1 MKTVNK
7 KLYQRILNLGFAF
20 VLALSSVTTGLS
32 LALSQTVAAA
42 PGIVEN
48 INTSEVFT
56 SIQDA
61 IDDAETLNGHTIFVQ
76 NGTYDEN
83 LNVSKSLTIEGE
95 SQAGVVVVANDGGYG
110 IENTVD
116 GLNLAFKNL
125 TLLDSLHY
133 GFKLTGSDAVLENVT
148 ARNSSKTEFDFN
160 GMLSVHLKNVRAYGE
175 NTSGNG
181 FSFTNS
187 DNLTLENVFTRDN
200 AWGGV
205 ALYPYGVHYPVG
217 IDNVSISGLNTN
229 ESNPLYIQVGAGGTP
244 VTNFSA
250 PQFKYAVTNDE
261 FRADGSQ
268 FTLYQRNLSQATNF
282 ALSLHEAPNVSN
294 LDSVITRV
302 SDDFKFVP
310 AGLQLANAVEA
321 VTDGGTVRILSGEH
335 AVDDAQIVINKD
347 VQIIGSSTGSTVM
360 KLQHDTASSGDGRG
374 WFRVT
379 PGNEL
384 KMKSMTLDGNGHKVY
399 IGLHFD
405 ESDGDVRNVAFKEI
419 RSQESG
425 SPYNGLAVRV
435 DPNSDVDI
443 RNSSFE
449 GIGRVGVLYK
459 GLNVTGDFANNTYTG
474 KGNGDWL
481 DYALDI
487 SAGAVINVTNNTISN
502 NTGIAASDG
511 SSSAGVLVSTYFDPG
526 TKATLKNNTLID
538 NTTGLY
544 VGYNSA
550 DTSSVIARNNV
561 IKNNEYG
568 VVRIGT
574 PLIDARKN
582 YWGSNSGPNDSY
594 SDSSVPV
601 LNESG
606 EGNEVYG
613 NVWYDDWN
621 TQEVP
626 APVLLSPLNNTPIN
640 GTTPTSNDWEDVT
653 GVSIQ
658 HYTYQSYNVLADG
671 SCNTSSI
678 RWTENYIN
686 SETNSRTL
694 ADGLQYC
701 WRVKAVD
708 NDGNESIWSDL
719 WKTVVDNTG
728 PEVGDIL
735 LNGQAVSLSDVRSS
749 NCSPISKFYTVN
761 GEIDLTATLSDA
773 VAGVSNA
780 KYKVRKVNA
789 SGCTVSS
796 VFSSGN
802 VGMSNTTGDTW
813 EDVVGFDTDDVPMDG
828 EYTIYLQMTDNAGNT
843 TLKYVDIAVDNTAP
857 TGLAHLSPSNGTI
870 TTTAGL
876 ASIDWTDA
884 LDSSLP
890 VSYYYQ
896 SSHFSATNPD
906 GSFVSPVY
914 NSGSLSSSSI
924 PTPGTPEGVY
934 YWHVKA
940 VDAAGNSTGWT
951 APWMVTVDNS
961 APVVEITSPTVDLTN
976 GDVEVRASVSDANLR
991 HYWFQIKKNGSV
1003 IKSQTVLSSGI
1014 TDKLLYTLTEDGEY
1028 TITVAAR
1035 DLAGGTASSGNR
1047 SVDVVKTVTIDTTA
1061 PVVDITDALD
1071 SATVGHNAL
1080 VPITGTSDDAVS
1092 YTLSID
1098 GTPVQTEADEAVFTS
1113 YDWDTTGFA
1122 SGVYVITFEGTD
1134 AAGNPASDSVTITVD
1149 NTAPALTVGGYTG
1162 TSLTPTI
1169 TGTTDGAD
1177 DVVTVDGV
1185 LATVD
1190 TVVNGDGTYD
1200 WTYTFPTQTTGTH
1213 DIEVVSTDTYGNA
1226 ITVPGTITVEEIPAT
1241 ETTPATISTTVTP
1254 DPDNATTNTDD
1265 QEVLGAQ
1272 TEGDNSDTKTVS
1284 EDILGT
1290 SDQNDSEWTIFGLAW
1305 YWWLLIL
1312 AGLAALYALW
1322 RRRSEA
1328 NA

>member
-1 MKTVNK
+1 MKTVSK
-7 KLYQRILNLGFAF
+7 KLYQRILNFGFAF

-32 LALSQTVAAA
+32 LALSQTAAA
-42 PGIVEN
+42 TPGIVEN
-48 INTSEVFT
+48 TNTSEVFT

-61 IDDAETLNGHTIFVQ
+61 IDDAETLNGHTIFIQ

-83 LNVSKSLTIEGE
+83 LDISKSLTIEGE
-95 SQAGVVVVANDGGYG
+95 SQAGVMVVANDGGYG

-116 GLNLAFKNL
+116 GLDLVFKNL

-148 ARNSSKTEFDFN
+148 TRNSSRTEFDFN

-187 DNLTLENVFTRDN
+187 DNLTLESVFTRDN

-205 ALYPYGVHYPVG
+205 ALYPYGAHYPVG

-229 ESNPLYIQVGAGGTP
+229 ELNPLYIQVGAGGTP

-268 FTLYQRNLSQATNF
+268 FTLYQRNLNQATNF
-282 ALSLHEAPNVSN
+282 ALSLHGAPNVPN
-294 LDSVITRV
+294 VDSVITRV
-302 SDDFKFVP
+302 SDDVKFVP
-310 AGLQLANAVEA
+310 TGLQLADAVEA
-321 VTDGGTVRILSGEH
+321 VADGGTVRVLNGEH

-347 VQIIGSSTGSTVM
+347 VRIIGNSTTSTVM

-374 WFRVT
+374 WFKVT

-384 KMKSMTLDGNGHKVY
+384 TMEKMTLDGNGHKVY

-474 KGNGDWL
+474 KGDGDWL

-502 NTGIAASDG
+502 NTGIAASDS
-511 SSSAGVLVSTYFDPG
+511 SSSAGVLVSTYFGSG
-526 TKATLKNNTLID
+526 TKATLKNNTLTD

-544 VGYNSA
+544 VGYTSA

-568 VVRIGT
+568 VIRIGT

-606 EGNEVYG
+606 EGDEVYG

-653 GVSIQ
+653 GVDIQ
-658 HYTYQSYNVLADG
+658 HYIYQSYNVLADG
-671 SCNTSSI
+671 SCNVSSI

-708 NDGNESIWSDL
+708 NDGNESVWSDL
-719 WKTVVDNTG
+719 WKTVVDNT
-728 PEVGDIL
+728 
-735 LNGQAVSLSDVRSS
+735 
-749 NCSPISKFYTVN
+749 
-761 GEIDLTATLSDA
+761 
-773 VAGVSNA
+773 
-780 KYKVRKVNA
+780 
-789 SGCTVSS
+789 
-796 VFSSGN
+796 
-802 VGMSNTTGDTW
+802 
-813 EDVVGFDTDDVPMDG
+813 
-828 EYTIYLQMTDNAGNT
+828 
-843 TLKYVDIAVDNTAP
+843 AP
-857 TGLAHLSPSNGTI
+857 T
-870 TTTAGL
+870 
-876 ASIDWTDA
+876 
-884 LDSSLP
+884 
-890 VSYYYQ
+890 
-896 SSHFSATNPD
+896 
-906 GSFVSPVY
+906 
-914 NSGSLSSSSI
+914 
-924 PTPGTPEGVY
+924 
-934 YWHVKA
+934 
-940 VDAAGNSTGWT
+940 
-951 APWMVTVDNS
+951 
-961 APVVEITSPTVDLTN
+961 VEITSPIDGSLHNAPVELRATV
-976 GDVEVRASVSDANLR
+976 EDAHPH
-991 HYWFQIKKNGSV
+991 HYWLQIKKNGSV
-1003 IKSQTVLSSGI
+1003 VSTPGVTGTRNDTTSF
-1014 TDKLLYTLTEDGEY
+1014 TNKLLTTLTDEGEY
-1028 TITVAAR
+1028 EVTLAAR
-1035 DLAGGTASSGNR
+1035 DAVGGGSSTGNR
-1047 SVDVVKTVTIDTTA
+1047 SGNVVINFTIDTTAPDVSSVKVMQDGNDISGGFTNERLITVEWSSDDSDVDFYEYKNASGWHNLGTDTSFTGNIGGSTANADGTYTYCVRATDHAGNTGSEVCVSVTLDETKPKIQNLKLSDVLLNATETDSTLTADLSDVTSNVASAKYKVQGTSIGWTDLDAADGTYDSGSESILKVIDLSVLTDDGDYTLKLRIYDGAGNKKTKSISFTIDRTA

-1071 SATVGHNAL
+1071 GTTVGHNAL

-1098 GTPVQTEADEAVFTS
+1098 GVPVQTEADEAVFTS

-1122 SGVYVITFEGTD
+1122 SGVYVITLEGTD
-1134 AAGNPASDSVTITVD
+1134 AAGNPASDSVSITVD

-1185 LATVD
+1185 LVTVD

-1200 WTYTFPTQTTGTH
+1200 WTYTFPTQTIGTH

-1226 ITVPGTITVEEIPAT
+1226 TTVPGTVTVEAVPAT
-1241 ETTPATISTTVTP
+1241 ETTPATTSTTVTP

-1272 TEGDNSDTKTVS
+1272 TEGDNSNTKTVS